1 MMRTGHSKKLDN
13 FDYFY
18 FLVIIIYAAMAVPAT
33 KSMVRPHT
41 DDLIAYIIPWVLT
54 AFMAIKHR
62 VYFTDK
68 TLLKVLLVYVLW
80 VVLQTVKYKI
90 FYDGSLIFLG
100 NILIAYML
108 IKIYDVRMFRMYEK
122 IVVALSALAIVGWVL
137 QTLIPGP
144 FTAFMNATSI
154 HGFTEGQTIV
164 ANNILFSLS
173 DYSRDINAGHII
185 PRNSGFSW
193 EPGRYSSMVIF
204 ALFFNIARTKFV
216 IKRNSSFYILFLAL
230 LTAQSTTG
238 YSAFIFI
245 IFMIVMN
252 KPLNLRIISIFLILI
267 PIISGAIFLPF
278 MGQKVSNLWSQEDSL
293 MRFQE
298 SIDYSES
305 IGEEIVIVPQRF
317 DSIKLNFINIYNDP
331 ILGYGIEP
339 ENSFVKTAISPMLSP
354 TGGVIQIFSEFGF
367 IMGVLVYYLLYK
379 SSIWFANYYQY
390 KGKLHFI
397 ILFSMLSISYSFW
410 FVPLYMSLWMFPL
423 FNSNIISDNKISTYE
438 KS

>member
-1 MMRTGHSKKLDN
+1 MMRTGHPKKLDN
-13 FDYFY
+13 FDYLY
-18 FLVIIIYAAMAVPAT
+18 FFVIIIYAAMAVPAT

-68 TLLKVLLVYVLW
+68 TLLKVLLVYVVW

-90 FYDGSLIFLG
+90 FYEGSFIFLG
-100 NILIAYML
+100 NILIAYMM

-122 IVVALSALAIVGWVL
+122 IVVALSAIAIVGWML

-154 HGFTEGQTIV
+154 HDFSEGKTIV

-193 EPGRYSSMVIF
+193 EPGRYSSMIIF
-204 ALFFNIARTKFV
+204 ALFFNIARTNFV
-216 IKRNSSFYILFLAL
+216 IKRNRSIYILFLAL
-230 LTAQSTTG
+230 LTTQSTTG

-245 IFMIVMN
+245 VFMIVMS
-252 KPLNLRIISIFLILI
+252 KPLNLRMLSIFLILV
-267 PIISGAIFLPF
+267 PIVSGAIFLPF
-278 MGQKVSNLWSQEDSL
+278 MGDKISYLWDKEDSL
-293 MRFQE
+293 MKFQE
-298 SIDYSES
+298 RIEYSES
-305 IGEEIVIVPQRF
+305 IDEEIMIVPQRF
-317 DSIKLNFINIYNDP
+317 DSMKLNFLNMYNDP

-339 ENSFVKTAISPMLSP
+339 ENSFVRTNISPMLSP
-354 TGGVIQIFSEFGF
+354 TGGIINIFIQFGF
-367 IMGVLVYYLLYK
+367 ILGVLVYYLLYK
-379 SSIWFANYYQY
+379 SSIWFASYYQY

-397 ILFSMLSISYSFW
+397 ILFSILSISYSFW

-423 FNSNIISDNKISTYE
+423 FNSNVISDNKISTYE